1 MLSVKEVLQNKVS
14 LDIECVDRVL
24 LNGYVKYLQM
34 AGGVVNFIREQKGM
48 PIPSPKVLY
57 EMTQRYHTAVKAF
70 AEAEG
75 LAVYKFKKGEKKEEV
90 AKAHL
95 AKFEGQSG
103 VVLIGKAQEKA
114 SAFSGRRADREDGK
128 VWFDYRRRTVNVTH
142 YYFYILD
149 EEFGLGFIK
158 VCSYLPFEVK
168 VCFNGHEWAKQ
179 QLRQEGIEFESLANG
194 FASCAEPDRLQEI
207 CHSLSAEKIQAY
219 FDHWVDKLPWPLTG
233 TERAAGY
240 EHRLSIWQ
248 LEVSRTQI
256 FIDPAQGRALVET
269 IIHDNLDLGRP
280 ERVSLLFERAVTK
293 ATPSEFH
300 TRVLQHGVLPSIRI
314 KYKHSAL
321 KQYFKDGRGL
331 RTEMMVNNMA
341 DFGFNKGVANFA
353 DIVAFGYQCNNRL
366 LEQLQLSQDCF
377 LPLDQVR
384 HLGQPTHLDNGQRAS
399 ALRFGDPRVMA
410 LMAALTRHAYV
421 ISEMTNKSLRESVAQ
436 LMGVEPAQ
444 YTSAKMSYDLRRLR
458 LKGLLERLPHS
469 HAYRLTE
476 LGLKTAIFFTK
487 LHKRLFAPGL
497 SALLPDQLYPPSLA
511 QALSAVADQI
521 QALIETALSSSAEV
535 TI

>member
-1 MLSVKEVLQNKVS
+1 MLTVKEVLQNKIS
-14 LDIECVDRVL
+14 LDIECVDRVF

-34 AGGVVNFIREQKGM
+34 AGGVVNFIREQKEM

-57 EMTQRYHTAVKAF
+57 EMTQSYHTAVETF
-70 AEAEG
+70 AAAEG
-75 LAVYKFKKGEKKEEV
+75 LEIYKFKKKDVKEEI

-95 AKFEGQSG
+95 AKFRKKSG

-114 SAFSGRRADREDGK
+114 SAFRGKRADKAGGK
-128 VWFDYRRRTVNVTH
+128 VWFDYRRQEVNVIH

-158 VCSYLPFEVK
+158 VCTYLPFEVK

-179 QLRQEGIEFESLANG
+179 QLRQEEIEFEALDNG
-194 FASCAEPDRLQEI
+194 FAACADPGRLQEI
-207 CHSLSAEKIQAY
+207 CHTLSAEKIQAY
-219 FDHWVDKLPWPLTG
+219 FDHWVDKLPWPLTA

-240 EHRLSIWQ
+240 GHRLSLWQ

-269 IIHDNLDLGRP
+269 IIRDNLDLGRP
-280 ERVSLLFERAVTK
+280 DRVSLLFERRVTK

-300 TRVLQHGVLPSIRI
+300 TRVIQHGVLPSIRI
-314 KYKHSAL
+314 KYKHSVL

-331 RTEMMVNNMA
+331 RTELMINNMV
-341 DFGFNKGVANFA
+341 DFGFSKGLTNFT
-353 DIVAFGYQCNNRL
+353 DIVAFGYHCNNRL

-384 HLGQPTHLDNGQRAS
+384 QLGQPTRLDNGQRAS
-399 ALRFGDPRVMA
+399 ALRFGDQRVMA
-410 LMAALTRHAYV
+410 LMAALARHAHV
-421 ISEMTNKSLRESVAQ
+421 ISEMTNKALRDSVAQ
-436 LMGVEPAQ
+436 LRGVEPAQ

-476 LGLKTAIFFTK
+476 LGAKTAIFFTK
-487 LHKRLFAPGL
+487 LYQRLFEPGL
-497 SALLPDQLYPPSLA
+497 SALLSDQLAPSPLA
-511 QALSAVADQI
+511 QVLTAVADQI
-521 QALIETALSSSAEV
+521 QALIEAALFSSAEV
-535 TI
+535 AA

>member
-1 MLSVKEVLQNKVS
+1 MLTAKEVLQNKIS
-14 LDIECVDRVL
+14 LDIESVDRVF

-34 AGGVVNFIREQKGM
+34 AGGVVNFIREQKEM
-48 PIPSPKVLY
+48 PIPSPKVLGD
-57 EMTQRYHTAVKAF
+57 MTQTYHAAVKAF

-75 LAVYKFKKGEKKEEV
+75 LEIYKFQKNEKKEEV

-95 AKFEGQSG
+95 AKFEGKSG

-114 SAFSGRRADREDGK
+114 SAFSGRRTDREDRK
-128 VWFDYRRRTVNVTH
+128 VWFDYKRRAVNVIH

-179 QLRQEGIEFESLANG
+179 QLRQEGIEFEALDNG
-194 FASCAEPDRLQEI
+194 FATCADPKRLQEI

-219 FDHWVDKLPWPLTG
+219 FDHWVDKLPWPLTAP
-233 TERAAGY
+233 ERAAGY
-240 EHRLSIWQ
+240 GHQLSIWQ
-248 LEVSRTQI
+248 VEVSRTQI
-256 FIDPAQGRALVET
+256 FIDPAQGRALVEA

-280 ERVSLLFERAVTK
+280 DRVSLLFERRVTK

-300 TRVLQHGVLPSIRI
+300 TRVIQHGVLPTIRI
-314 KYKHSAL
+314 RYKHSAL

-331 RTEMMVNNMA
+331 RTEMMINNMA
-341 DFGFNKGVANFA
+341 DFGFN
-353 DIVAFGYQCNNRL
+353 FGYQCNNRL

-384 HLGQPTHLDNGQRAS
+384 QLGQPTHLDNGQRAS
-399 ALRFGDPRVMA
+399 ALRFGDQRVMA
-410 LMAALTRHAYV
+410 LMAALSRHAYV
-421 ISEMTNKSLRESVAQ
+421 ISELTNKSLRESVAQ
-436 LMGVEPAQ
+436 LMGVDPTQ

-458 LKGLLERLPHS
+458 LKGLVERLPHS

-476 LGLKTAIFFTK
+476 LGTKTAIFFTK
-487 LHKRLFAPGL
+487 LYGRLFVPGL
-497 SALLPDQLYPPSLA
+497 SALLPDQLFPSPLA

-521 QALIETALSSSAEV
+521 QALIEAALLSSAAE
-535 TI
+535 TA